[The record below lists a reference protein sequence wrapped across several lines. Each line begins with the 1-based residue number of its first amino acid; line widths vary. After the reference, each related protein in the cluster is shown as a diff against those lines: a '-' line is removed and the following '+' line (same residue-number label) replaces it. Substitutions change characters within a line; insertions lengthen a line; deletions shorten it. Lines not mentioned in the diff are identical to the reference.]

1 MSPSSAYG
9 QSIVLEA
16 VRLNICLNENVCHLK
31 RLNTLSIEVDNVLL
45 LLAITV
51 LKLGGFKNT
60 PLRQTQSLY
69 IRKEIK
75 YI

>member
-31 RLNTLSIEVDNVLL
+31 RLNTLSIELDNVLL
-45 LLAITV
+45 LLVITV
-51 LKLGGFKNT
+51 LKLEVSQT
-60 PLRQTQSLY
+60 PLHS
-69 IRKEIK
+69 KHE
-75 YI
+75 